1 MERVNPSGVTYSSGA
16 IPLATPAKSSI
27 RKFYPSNGRTFKY
40 DGVNIVQLPLAAEG
54 QFLDAA
60 SHSFLKFDMVFKSN
74 TKGQEMRMGGGGAH
88 CWIDRMRILSATGQQ
103 LEDIQDYNVLHSML
117 TDLTCSPDHIS
128 TVLAT
133 RSGASARLIGRVS
146 HGGSVV
152 AKGSNESS
160 KQAYVSVDVSENKVT
175 FGGDSG
181 YAHVPSKADI
191 GRVLE
196 WKDSTGAIVTRT
208 VVDFPEA
215 TKLTLD
221 APAIT
226 GSDVTNEEEWTLRER
241 GRREE
246 ADDAGM
252 ESIRIPESPDTDAGR
267 AVTRTY
273 CINPVSGLLMQP
285 KYIPLLM
292 TKGGIQLE
300 FVLADPKNALV
311 TGGEQPNGVPSYEI
325 KNVEYIAELI
335 DFGPEFNS
343 NFIQMMAG
351 VGGALM
357 SGVTYRG
364 HTSTLDE
371 AGTSVD
377 ISERARSIK
386 SIFTIL
392 RLQSDI
398 GDKEVES
405 LRNRRCP
412 TALSGY
418 QYRVGSVTYPDHFV
432 KVQSPIPT
440 FDGELAHGTAVE
452 KKLNCAESYSQTLK
466 ALGNALTD
474 VRHGSLVTPHN
485 WLQNKKNKVDG
496 RAFAASDAS
505 ETAGHGVST
514 EPGTFVM
521 ACSFE
526 SFAKDSSKLESG
538 LNSAAQSLPVELS
551 LDTKGP
557 LGADGGTGQNSTGDY
572 RVNAFVCCDAMFNFL
587 PNGDVISSI

>member
-40 DGVNIVQLPLAAEG
+40 DGVNIIQLPLAAEG

-74 TKGQEMRMGGGGAH
+74 TAGQEMRMGGGGAH

-133 RSGASARLIGRVS
+133 RSGASARLIGRVDY
-146 HGGSVV
+146 GGSVV
-152 AKGSNESS
+152 ARGSNATDQ
-160 KQAYVSVDVSENKVT
+160 QAYIAVDVSEKKVT
-175 FGGDSG
+175 FSGDSG
-181 YAHVPSKADI
+181 FAYVPSAADI

-196 WKDSTGAIVTRT
+196 FKDSTGAMVTRT
-208 VVDFPEA
+208 VVDYPEA
-215 TKLTLD
+215 NKLTLD
-221 APAIT
+221 APAIAGADFT
-226 GSDVTNEEEWTLRER
+226 SQPEWVLREPV
-241 GRREE
+241 RREE

-252 ESIRIPESPDTDAGR
+252 ESIRIPESANPEER
-267 AVTRTY
+267 EVTRTY

-311 TGGEQPNGVPSYEI
+311 TGGEQPAGVPSYEI

-357 SGVTYRG
+357 SGVTYRN
-364 HTSTLDE
+364 HTSTLNE

-392 RLQSDI
+392 RLQTDI

-412 TALSGY
+412 TSLNGY

-440 FDGELAHGTAVE
+440 FDGELAHGTAAA

-496 RAFAASDAS
+496 RAYATDADD
-505 ETAGHGVST
+505 GHGVST

-557 LGADGGTGQNSTGDY
+557 LGADGGGGQRSTGDY

>member
-27 RKFYPSNGRTFKY
+27 RKFYPSNGRKFTY
-40 DGVNIVQLPLAAEG
+40 DGVNIIQLPLAAEG

-60 SHSFLKFDMVFKSN
+60 SHSFLKFDMLFSG
-74 TKGQEMRMGGGGAH
+74 TASGQEMRMGGGGAH
-88 CWIDRMRILSATGQQ
+88 CWIDRLRILSATGQQ

-133 RSGASARLIGRVS
+133 RSGASARLTGRTGS
-146 HGGSVV
+146 GGAVV
-152 AKGSNESS
+152 ATGSTADGATSNFT
-160 KQAYVSVDVSENKVT
+160 APNATPPVLT
-175 FGGDSG
+175 FGGTAPVVPGPEHVGMEFVLQLADGSTITRTIDAVGSG
-181 YAHVPSKADI
+181 TVTLSGANLGVAHVSDA
-191 GRVLE
+191 
-196 WKDSTGAIVTRT
+196 
-208 VVDFPEA
+208 A
-215 TKLTLD
+215 TKWSIRAQD
-221 APAIT
+221 
-226 GSDVTNEEEWTLRER
+226 
-241 GRREE
+241 RREE

-252 ESIRIPESPDTDAGR
+252 EAIRLKDNDSI
-267 AVTRTY
+267 VTRTY

-311 TGGEQPNGVPSYEI
+311 TTTKVDAGEPSYTIE
-325 KNVEYIAELI
+325 NVEYIAELI

-357 SGVTYRG
+357 SGVTYRN
-364 HTSTLDE
+364 HTSTLAVSD
-371 AGTSVD
+371 TSVD

-386 SIFTIL
+386 SIFTML
-392 RLQSDI
+392 RLQDDI
-398 GDKEVES
+398 NKKDVES
-405 LRNRRCP
+405 IRNRRCP
-412 TALSGY
+412 TNLSGY

-440 FDGELAHGTAVE
+440 EVGELALG
-452 KKLNCAESYSQTLK
+452 KLPRDKLNCAESYSQTLK

-474 VRHGSLVTPHN
+474 VRHGSLVTPYN
-485 WLQNKKNKVDG
+485 WLQNKKNKVSG
-496 RAFAASDAS
+496 RAYATASDS
-505 ETAGHGVST
+505 GHGVST

-551 LDTKGP
+551 LDTKDKM
-557 LGADGGTGQNSTGDY
+557 GADGSDDANGSTGDY